1 MKHDNSLKRKED
13 KKMKLNKTR
22 TCITCV
28 SSAKKA
34 FIIAYQLE
42 KENRLVTVID
52 YPENGHYYIVYF
64 TTKL

>member
-1 MKHDNSLKRKED
+1 
-13 KKMKLNKTR
+13 MKLNKTR
-22 TCITCV
+22 TYITCV